1 MGGGKKKKRQRDE
14 NNVAK
19 KNSDV
24 GEEEAAKTTTTTT
37 TMTTMTT
44 ATTTTALNLE
54 SKRISKAMEAYFLGL
69 TLLRPF
75 SVLFGIL
82 FLQISD
88 AAAAISNPGTSVI
101 V

>member
-24 GEEEAAKTTTTTT
+24 DDGAEEAAKTT
-37 TMTTMTT
+37 TTMTT

-54 SKRISKAMEAYFLGL
+54 SKRISKTVEAYFLGL

-75 SVLFGIL
+75 SVLFGICSCK
-82 FLQISD
+82 FPMQRQ
-88 AAAAISNPGTSVI
+88 AAISNPGTSVI

>member
-24 GEEEAAKTTTTTT
+24 DDGAEEAAKTTTTTT
-37 TMTTMTT
+37 TMTT
-44 ATTTTALNLE
+44 ATTTTMLKLE

-88 AAAAISNPGTSVI
+88 AAAAITKRGTSVN

>member
-24 GEEEAAKTTTTTT
+24 DVGAEEAAKTT
-37 TMTTMTT
+37 TTMTT